1 MPHNQVVMIDQQPI
15 EIDVVNL
22 DEGNFENTQEL
33 FQEMNNCLQMWPKN
47 PWRCMTYYCYLIN
60 LQDTPREKNH

>member
-33 FQEMNNCLQMWPKN
+33 FQKMSNCLQM
-47 PWRCMTYYCYLIN
+47 
-60 LQDTPREKNH
+60 

>member
-33 FQEMNNCLQMWPKN
+33 FQEMNNCLQM
-47 PWRCMTYYCYLIN
+47 
-60 LQDTPREKNH
+60 